1 MDFASRSS
9 RSQGLLQKQMHI
21 HEASLKQPLNEEIRR
36 AAQDANVEIDMGIKA
51 L

>member
-1 MDFASRSS
+1 
-9 RSQGLLQKQMHI
+9 MHV

-36 AAQDANVEIDMGIKA
+36 AAQNANVEIDMGIQG